1 MIKPPY
7 NSYFTKTGAH
17 CPDQNNTYKFV
28 IVIIIIIIIIIIAC
42 SHVQS
47 KKQIC
52 YYCLLSQENKLKNEE
67 LPNDSKHSAVWPIWP
82 VGLNNIHKAP
92 LNYPKIPLPQYTP
105 LDFSRTN
112 RLQKNNIHIKS
123 TPAVREEQT
132 MQFNATTKRSNKNHA
147 RITSKYIP
155 ALTAYASS
163 TLGLGES
170 KHLKFTHPETK
181 NLNEMRRLRVD
192 LVPVKDLASVD
203 HLRLPL
209 IEREKTNMQSHD
221 QPSDRKHC
229 ATGMLGVRFKTDAHK
244 R

>member
-170 KHLKFTHPETK
+170 NHLKFTHPETK